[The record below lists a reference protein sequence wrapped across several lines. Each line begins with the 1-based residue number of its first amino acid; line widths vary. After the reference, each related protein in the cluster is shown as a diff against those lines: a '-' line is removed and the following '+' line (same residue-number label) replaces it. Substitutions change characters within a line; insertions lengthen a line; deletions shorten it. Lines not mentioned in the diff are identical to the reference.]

1 MMKRID
7 INFNSGR
14 VDKLRVSGN
23 VADFILAQLAEWGV
37 KRIYGVLGDAIFPL
51 MDAMTRQSKIEFI
64 AATNETAAAFM
75 ASYEA
80 RLTGRLTV
88 CTASA
93 GPGAVSLLNGLAD
106 AYLDGSPVL
115 AITGQ
120 VSTKKIGTKTK
131 QYFDQ
136 QLLYRN
142 FSSFTSILIDPVSTG
157 EILAYA
163 ARKAYIDFSAAHI
176 TVPKDVFAMP
186 LSADTLPADI
196 VEISN
201 PPVFSG
207 SNEKILETI
216 KNSRKPLI
224 VVGRAAEEALYQ
236 VLALA
241 HHVGSGLIVAQE
253 AKSVIRGSFKRNL
266 GGIGEAYLPPVI
278 KEADC
283 IIQVGNASYE
293 QQFFPEQAKLIHLAE
308 RPESINVNAHAAAS
322 GDLGLLIEVI
332 MHDLENYDVNQEWV
346 AKIKEEALHVK
357 QVIAQAREDNS
368 RPVLPLRLMSS
379 LNAVVPPKS
388 VIALDIGEFSHW
400 FDLGFMMEN
409 QEVLL
414 SSMWRSIG
422 CGLPAAIGAKLAD
435 RERNVIAIVGDGGM
449 IASMSE
455 LLTCVRYN
463 LAITVIVVKNQV
475 YSIEKNKMAAEGLK
489 PFGHE
494 LTTPDFVQFAK
505 SCGAEGFRIEDPA
518 EIEERIKQAVDS
530 DRPVLLEVVCAAVDL
545 PY

>member
-1 MMKRID
+1 MH
-7 INFNSGR
+7 
-14 VDKLRVSGN
+14 VSGSA
-23 VADFILAQLAEWGV
+23 ADFILAQLAEWGV
-37 KRIYGVLGDAIFPL
+37 QRIYGVLGDAIFPL

-64 AATNETAAAFM
+64 AATDEAAAAFM
-75 ASYEA
+75 ATYEA
-80 RLTGRLTV
+80 RLTGRLAV

-93 GPGAVSLLNGLAD
+93 GPGAVCLLNGLAD

-120 VSTKKIGTKTK
+120 VETKKIGTKTK
-131 QYFDQ
+131 QYFEQ
-136 QLLYRN
+136 QLLYKN
-142 FSSFTSILIDPVSTG
+142 FSNFTSILINPAATA
-157 EILAYA
+157 EILAAA
-163 ARKAYIDFSAAHI
+163 ARKAYLDFSAAHI

-186 LSADTLPADI
+186 VSADTLPADV
-196 VEISN
+196 VEIKK
-201 PPVFSG
+201 PLIFSG
-207 SNEKILETI
+207 SNEKIVEVL

-224 VVGRAAEEALYQ
+224 VAGRAAEEAVYQ

-241 HHVGSGLIVAQE
+241 HKVGSGLVVAQE
-253 AKSVIRGSFKRNL
+253 AKSIIRGSFKRNL
-266 GGIGEAYLPPVI
+266 GGIGEAYLPPII

-283 IIQVGNASYE
+283 VILVGNASYE
-293 QQFFPEQAKLIHLAE
+293 QKFLPDGAKLIHLAG
-308 RPESINVNAHAAAS
+308 RPENINVNAHAAAS

-332 MHDLENYDVNQEWV
+332 MHDLEGYAVNQEWV
-346 AKIKEEALHVK
+346 DRVKGEALRVK
-357 QVIAQAREDNS
+357 QVIARAREDNS

-422 CGLPAAIGAKLAD
+422 CGLPAAIGAKLAG
-435 RERNVIAIVGDGGM
+435 RERKVFAIAGDGGM

-463 LAITVIVVKNQV
+463 LAITIIVVKNQV

-494 LTTPDFVQFAK
+494 ITTPDFVQLAK

-518 EIEERIKQAVDS
+518 EIEDRIRQAVES
-530 DRPVLLEVVCAAVDL
+530 ERPVLLEVICAAVDL
-545 PY
+545 PS

>member
-1 MMKRID
+1 
-7 INFNSGR
+7 
-14 VDKLRVSGN
+14 V
-23 VADFILAQLAEWGV
+23 E
-37 KRIYGVLGDAIFPL
+37 RIYGVLGDAIFPL
-51 MDAMTRQSKIEFI
+51 MDAMARQDKIEFI
-64 AATNETAAAFM
+64 AASNEAGAAFM
-75 ASYEA
+75 ATYEA

-120 VSTKKIGTKTK
+120 VETKKIGTKTK

-136 QLLYRN
+136 QLLYKN
-142 FSSFTSILIDPVSTG
+142 FSNFTTILIDPVSTP
-157 EILAYA
+157 EILASA
-163 ARKAYIDFSAAHI
+163 ARKAYIDFSAVHI
-176 TVPKDVFAMP
+176 TVPRDVFARQV
-186 LSADTLPADI
+186 SADTLPVDI
-196 VEISN
+196 VEIRK

-207 SNEKILETI
+207 SNENIVETI
-216 KNSRKPLI
+216 KNSHQPLI
-224 VVGRAAEEALYQ
+224 VIGRTAEEAVYQ

-241 HHVGSGLIVAQE
+241 HKVGSGLIVAQE
-253 AKSVIRGSFKRNL
+253 AKSIIRGSFKRNL
-266 GGIGEAYLPPVI
+266 GGIGEAYLPPII

-283 IIQVGNASYE
+283 IILVGNASYE
-293 QQFFPEQAKLIHLAE
+293 QKFFPDKAKLIHLAE
-308 RPESINVNAHAAAS
+308 RPESINVNANAAAS

-332 MHDLENYDVNQEWV
+332 MHDLENYVINQEWV
-346 AKIKEEALHVK
+346 NKVKAEALHVK

-368 RPVLPLRLMSS
+368 RPILPLRLMSS
-379 LNAVVPPKS
+379 LNGVLPPKS
-388 VIALDIGEFSHW
+388 VIALDIGEFTHW
-400 FDLGFMMEN
+400 FDLGFMMDN

-435 RERNVIAIVGDGGM
+435 RERKVIAIVGDGGM
-449 IASMSE
+449 ITSMSD

-463 LAITVIVVKNQV
+463 LGITIIVVKNHI
-475 YSIEKNKMAAEGLK
+475 YSIEKNKMAKEGLK

-518 EIEERIKQAVDS
+518 EIEDRIKQAVES
-530 DRPVLLEVVCAAVDL
+530 DRPVLLEVICAAVDL
-545 PY
+545 PS

>member
-1 MMKRID
+1 MP
-7 INFNSGR
+7 
-14 VDKLRVSGN
+14 LSGN

-37 KRIYGVLGDAIFPL
+37 QRIYGVLGDAIFPL
-51 MDAMTRQSKIEFI
+51 IDAMTRQSKIELI

-106 AYLDGSPVL
+106 AFLDGSPVL

-120 VSTKKIGTKTK
+120 VQTNKIGTKTK

-136 QLLYRN
+136 QLLYKN
-142 FSSFTSILIDPVSTG
+142 FSNYTSILIEPAAAA
-157 EILAYA
+157 EILALA
-163 ARKAYIDFSAAHI
+163 ARQAYLDCSAAHV
-176 TVPKDVFAMP
+176 TVPKDVLAMP
-186 LSADTLPADI
+186 LSADTLPVDI
-196 VEISN
+196 VEIRN

-207 SNEKILETI
+207 SNEKILETV
-216 KNSRKPLI
+216 KNSRRPLI
-224 VVGRAAEEALYQ
+224 VLGRATESAVYQ

-241 HHVGSGLIVAQE
+241 HQIGSGLVVAQE

-266 GGIGEAYLPPVI
+266 GGIGEAYLPPII

-283 IIQVGNASYE
+283 IILVGNASYE
-293 QQFFPEQAKLIHLAE
+293 QKYFPAQAKLIHLAE
-308 RPESINVNAHAAAS
+308 RPENINVNAHAAAS

-346 AKIKEEALHVK
+346 AKVKEEALSLK
-357 QVIAQAREDNS
+357 QMIAQAKEDNS

-379 LNAVVPPKS
+379 LNTVVPPKS

-435 RERNVIAIVGDGGM
+435 RERKVIAIVGDGGM
-449 IASMSE
+449 IASLGE

-463 LAITVIVVKNQV
+463 LAITIIVVKNQV

-489 PFGHE
+489 PFGYE
-494 LTTPDFVQFAK
+494 LTTPDFVQFAE
-505 SCGAEGFRIEDPA
+505 SCGAAGFRIEDPA
-518 EIEERIKQAVDS
+518 EVEDRIKQALEL
-530 DRPVLLEVVCAAVDL
+530 DRPVLLEMICAAVDL
-545 PY
+545 PSL

>member
-1 MMKRID
+1 M
-7 INFNSGR
+7 R
-14 VDKLRVSGN
+14 VNGN

-37 KRIYGVLGDAIFPL
+37 ERIYGVLGEAIFPL
-51 MDAMTRQSKIEFI
+51 MDAMTRQDKIEYI
-64 AATNETAAAFM
+64 SATNETAAAFM

-80 RLTGRLTV
+80 RLTGKLAV
-88 CTASA
+88 CAASA
-93 GPGAVSLLNGLAD
+93 GPGAVNLLNGLAD

-120 VSTKKIGTKTK
+120 VETKRIGTRTK

-142 FSSFTSILIDPVSTG
+142 FSGFTSLLADPASAA
-157 EILAYA
+157 EILALA
-163 ARKAYIDFSAAHI
+163 ARSAYIDFSPGHI

-186 LSADTLPADI
+186 VSVDTLPADA
-196 VEISN
+196 VEIRN

-216 KNSRKPLI
+216 RNSRQPLI
-224 VVGRAAEEALYQ
+224 VIGKAAEEAVYQ

-241 HHVGSGLIVAQE
+241 HHLGSGLVVAQE
-253 AKSVIRGSFKRNL
+253 AKSTIRGSFKRNL
-266 GGIGEAYLPPVI
+266 GGIGEVCPPPII

-283 IIQVGNASYE
+283 IILVGNAFYE
-293 QQFFPEQAKLIHLAE
+293 QKFFPEKAKLIHLAE
-308 RPESINVNAHAAAS
+308 RPENINVNAHASAT

-332 MHDLENYDVNQEWV
+332 MHDLEDYAVNEEWV
-346 AKIKEEALHVK
+346 ARLKKEALRVK
-357 QVIAQAREDNS
+357 QVVAQAREDNS
-368 RPVLPLRLMSS
+368 RPVTPLRLMSG

-388 VIALDIGEFSHW
+388 VIALDVGEFSHW

-414 SSMWRSIG
+414 SSMWRSVG
-422 CGLPAAIGAKLAD
+422 CGLPAAVGAKLAD
-435 RERNVIAIVGDGGM
+435 RERKVIAITGDGGM

-463 LAITVIVVKNQV
+463 LAITIIVVKNQV

-505 SCGAEGFRIEDPA
+505 SCGAEGYRIEDPD
-518 EIEERIKQAVDS
+518 EIEERVRQAVES
-530 DRPVLLEVVCAAVDL
+530 DRPVLLEVICAAVDL
-545 PY
+545 PHF